1 MNANGQ
7 IIFIDHFKNN
17 NKNTEKF
24 FFFFSTSKSTEKK
37 NLNLGGGTMVVW
49 AVYNQNFK
57 YMKSINQNA

>member
-17 NKNTEKF
+17 NKNTEK
-24 FFFFSTSKSTEKK
+24 FFFSTSKSTEKK

>member
-24 FFFFSTSKSTEKK
+24 FCFFFSTSKSTEKK
-37 NLNLGGGTMVVW
+37 NLNLGGGTMVV
-49 AVYNQNFK
+49 
-57 YMKSINQNA
+57 